1 MLLAMMMMTEVIA
14 RMRTINLSVKL
25 TLAGEFT
32 GN

>member
-1 MLLAMMMMTEVIA
+1 MMMTEVMA